1 MVSWVGLPW
10 RVPNL
15 GHHSSIKSVY
25 HLNNQNIQKNPKKS
39 KKDITIVFQRI
50 FHHHTI
56 SFDSHV
62 LQDQRQYQQQDQRKP
77 QHNASNHTF
86 HTFYN
91 HPSPP
96 QLPNLPPIPHHTL
109 HINPPPF
116 HLPSVPSP
124 KWPNVPSLCP
134 TRCLVPRVP
143 SAPSTPFIQSQ
154 SRVDPYDTR
163 NHLSRCEAILF
174 VYTASELQ
182 DTTNGGSV
190 VDGPGVSVVD
200 VVGR

>member
-10 RVPNL
+10 WMPNL
-15 GHHSSIKSVY
+15 GHLFTVHYHCSTHHSILLAI
-25 HLNNQNIQKNPKKS
+25 HNTRNNQHP
-39 KKDITIVFQRI
+39 TIVVSPTLQLPTHFLLF
-50 FHHHTI
+50 FHSHFIPT
-56 SFDSHV
+56 SF
-62 LQDQRQYQQQDQRKP
+62 P
-77 QHNASNHTF
+77 HNV
-86 HTFYN
+86 
-91 HPSPP
+91 HPLPP
-96 QLPNLPPIPHHTL
+96 ITSCQLPNLPPIPHHTL

-124 KWPNVPSLCP
+124 KWSDVPSLCP

-143 SAPSTPFIQSQ
+143 SAPPTPFIQSFIQSQ

-163 NHLSRCEAILF
+163 NHLSRREAILF

-200 VVGR
+200 VVGRGG